1 MIQHITRL
9 CVAVI
14 LCNSLAFAQGTKVT
28 GTANGRRGEAE
39 KIRTRD
45 QEEADDLR
53 QEKIKAL
60 RVYTLSRLVDA
71 IKKID
76 DPALRISA
84 RSEFLK
90 YLSQDGVVSESEANA
105 GNMAQDSLADFLE
118 HGNEILPSLGEYLFS
133 NLEVWIRKYQPSL
146 KEKMESVKKTRL
158 TGKSSQ
164 EIRALMDS
172 PGGDVLAARRITQS
186 LEDGQDMPVLIL
198 YLNELIRSNSSEV
211 EPLLTTLVD
220 VAAQGRLSFE
230 TLLSISDLYL
240 QPRRPLALRR
250 RFLAMVVART
260 QPFNFANGAPPQSAY
275 DLLTSVLPAIQQLM
289 PESFDQAVNQR
300 QVIYASFDKAQVA
313 GDERNKRLNESPS
326 GIEDLVAEAE
336 EAKSKS
342 HRNELLSEAAQLA
355 LERKKFALCLEV
367 LAKLDL
373 DAVGISPDF
382 WSNWN
387 DQFLREFVKAVLA
400 VGKPET
406 AERATE
412 HARAS
417 NVKVELL
424 ILMAQYAA
432 KANDKASSERLL
444 IEGSNAAGAAA
455 DHIERA
461 RAFLLLSGASE
472 PNGSLKGERL
482 ESAVKALNSVSMPD
496 RGDDVKPYQ
505 RYVWKLN
512 GAEYQVSKGFK
523 DFSAKNIEEASVLAE
538 KLIKPESRAFALL
551 GVLQGARWL
560 SLSRKT

>member
-1 MIQHITRL
+1 
-9 CVAVI
+9 
-14 LCNSLAFAQGTKVT
+14 
-28 GTANGRRGEAE
+28 
-39 KIRTRD
+39 
-45 QEEADDLR
+45 
-53 QEKIKAL
+53 
-60 RVYTLSRLVDA
+60 
-71 IKKID
+71 
-76 DPALRISA
+76 
-84 RSEFLK
+84 
-90 YLSQDGVVSESEANA
+90 
-105 GNMAQDSLADFLE
+105 
-118 HGNEILPSLGEYLFS
+118 
-133 NLEVWIRKYQPSL
+133 
-146 KEKMESVKKTRL
+146 
-158 TGKSSQ
+158 
-164 EIRALMDS
+164 
-172 PGGDVLAARRITQS
+172 
-186 LEDGQDMPVLIL
+186 
-198 YLNELIRSNSSEV
+198 
-211 EPLLTTLVD
+211 
-220 VAAQGRLSFE
+220 
-230 TLLSISDLYL
+230 
-240 QPRRPLALRR
+240 
-250 RFLAMVVART
+250 
-260 QPFNFANGAPPQSAY
+260 
-275 DLLTSVLPAIQQLM
+275 M

-373 DAVGISPDF
+373 DAVGISTDF